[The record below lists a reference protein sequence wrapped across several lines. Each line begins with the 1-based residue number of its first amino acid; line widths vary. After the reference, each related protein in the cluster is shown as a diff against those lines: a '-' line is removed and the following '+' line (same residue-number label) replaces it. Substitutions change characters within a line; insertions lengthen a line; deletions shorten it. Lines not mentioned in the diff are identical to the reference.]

1 MFLKFIRH
9 RGAGSGLQRGT
20 LYSVHFQPN
29 EKGGYNEHRTSI
41 SDAYEI
47 PCKSSIINH
56 KSSIGGV
63 YPLPLIYPAG
73 VVRINGFM
81 RLTAGDRHRRAALH
95 LINRDAR
102 ERLCADVLRA
112 IHLHEEV
119 RIEVSEAD
127 R

>member
-29 EKGGYNEHRTSI
+29 EKGGYNEHLTSI

-47 PCKSSIINH
+47 PYGNAC
-56 KSSIGGV
+56 
-63 YPLPLIYPAG
+63 PLPLIYPAG

-95 LINRDAR
+95 LISRDAR

>member
-1 MFLKFIRH
+1 MYLKFIRH

-29 EKGGYNEHRTSI
+29 EKGGYNEHLTSI

-47 PCKSSIINH
+47 PCGNA
-56 KSSIGGV
+56 
-63 YPLPLIYPAG
+63 YPPPLIYPAG

-81 RLTAGDRHRRAALH
+81 RLTAGDRHRRVALH

-112 IHLHEEV
+112 IHQRDEV
-119 RIEVSEAD
+119 RIEICNNTNFNPSN